1 MSYPLIQTVTLHFF
15 VLQSQWFWQF
25 AAGCM
30 IDAAFLPYS
39 DHLYCSVDSQDQGK
53 ARRLASEVQ
62 HRDFLVSQ
70 LNALDKLVDVA
81 CLVDS

>member
-1 MSYPLIQTVTLHFF
+1 
-15 VLQSQWFWQF
+15 
-25 AAGCM
+25 M
-30 IDAAFLPYS
+30 IDAALLPYS

-53 ARRLASEVQ
+53 AQRLASEVQ